1 MSRILRGDIFMAD
14 LGQTIGSEQGGVRPV
29 IIIQNNIGN
38 YHSPTTIVAPITTK
52 LNKTSLPTHV
62 TISKEDGIETLSVV
76 MLEQIKTIDKVRLIK
91 KLGLISHEEMQ
102 FLNKALMISIGL

>member
-1 MSRILRGDIFMAD
+1 MRKILRGDIFMAD
-14 LGQTIGSEQGGVRPV
+14 LGQTIGSEQGGMRPV

-52 LNKTSLPTHV
+52 LNKSSLPTHV
-62 TISKEDGIETLSVV
+62 TISKEDGIETLSVA

-102 FLNKALMISIGL
+102 ILNKALMISIGL